1 MKKRIL
7 LMYISISSGHHRA
20 SLAIEKALKLLE
32 PRTEILNINS
42 FNYTNPILER
52 IINRTYLGVIKR
64 MPEVWEYLYD
74 NPKVVRNTQRL
85 KDLIH
90 RFNSR
95 KLESLLKE
103 FKPDAIV
110 CTQAFPCG
118 MVADYKKT
126 FGLNV
131 PLFGVLT
138 DYLPHSYWFYD
149 EVDYYIVASS
159 LTKQKFLENG
169 IPAGKIKT
177 FGIPIDPKFA
187 EVQDRERIAKKLNLD
202 LFKPTILVMGGGQ
215 GLGPIKK
222 IIRSLNNLQFPL
234 QIIVVAGT
242 NRSLLKWLRR
252 IKSIHTK
259 RIISF
264 EYVENINELMDVS
277 TILITKAG
285 GLTIAE
291 ALVKGLAIII
301 VNPIPGQESNNT
313 RFLLQRG
320 IALEAEDEEGATDL
334 VNELLH
340 EPKRLKYI
348 RCKASRFDRPNAA
361 IDTARLILHAADIAK
376 CRY

>member
-1 MKKRIL
+1 
-7 LMYISISSGHHRA
+7 MYISINSGHHRA
-20 SLAIEKALKLLE
+20 SLAIEKALKFLE

-42 FNYTNPILER
+42 FNYTNPILEK
-52 IINRTYLGVIKR
+52 IINKTYLGVIKR
-64 MPEVWEYLYD
+64 MPGVWEYLYD
-74 NPKVVRNTQRL
+74 NPKVVRNTQGL

-126 FGLNV
+126 FGLDV

-169 IPAGKIKT
+169 IPPKKIKT
-177 FGIPIDPKFA
+177 FGIPIDPKFT
-187 EVQDRERIAKKLNLD
+187 ERQDRKRIAKKLNLD
-202 LFKPTILVMGGGQ
+202 LSTPTILIMGGGQ

-222 IIRSLNNLQFPL
+222 IIRSLNDVQFPL
-234 QIIVVAGT
+234 QLIVVAGT
-242 NRSLLKWLRR
+242 NRSLSRWLKK

-259 RIISF
+259 KIISF
-264 EYVENINELMDVS
+264 EYVENIDELMEVS

-313 RFLLQRG
+313 KFILRKG
-320 IALEAEDEEGATDL
+320 IALKAEGEGSVVGL
-334 VNELLH
+334 VNKLLH
-340 EPKRLKYI
+340 KPQRLKSI
-348 RCKASRFDRPNAA
+348 SCAAKRFAKPNAA
-361 IDTARLILHAADIAK
+361 IDTARLILSHVLPL
-376 CRY
+376 